1 MKNKF
6 GILFLI
12 VLFIII
18 NVIGYTKVFLYTN
31 LFSEITS
38 SVDND
43 DNIKYVTA
51 IKRQIES
58 DETCTNYIMYIGNY
72 VDENEKNIYFEY
84 CSNISE
90 ADVFVDNNKIIFK
103 IQKPTLNKSTVKAKG
118 DDDYKITE
126 DMYYKIDDYANS
138 EDEPIYTLAV
148 KSTMEKIAKSAIGEK
163 ALENKNIVV
172 KYY

>member
-1 MKNKF
+1 MKHKLS
-6 GILFLI
+6 ILFLI
-12 VLFIII
+12 VIFIVI
-18 NVIGYTKVFLYTN
+18 NVIGYTKVFRYTD

-38 SVDND
+38 PVDND
-43 DNIKYVTA
+43 DNIQYVTA

-58 DETCTNYIMYIGNY
+58 TNGIMYIGNY

-84 CSNISE
+84 GSNLSE

-103 IQKPTLNKSTVKAKG
+103 IQKPTLDKLSVYAKG
-118 DDDYKITE
+118 DDDYKITK
-126 DMYYKIDDYANS
+126 DLYDKIDDYVMNS

-148 KSTMEKIAKSAIGEK
+148 KSTMEKIAKLTIGEN
-163 ALENKNIVV
+163 ALENKKIVV

>member
-1 MKNKF
+1 MKHKLC
-6 GILFLI
+6 ILFLI
-12 VLFIII
+12 VIFILI
-18 NVIGYTKVFLYTN
+18 NVIGYTKVFLYTD

-38 SVDND
+38 PVDND
-43 DNIKYVTA
+43 DNIQYVTA

-58 DETCTNYIMYIGNY
+58 TNGIMYIGNY

-84 CSNISE
+84 GSNLSE
-90 ADVFVDNNKIIFK
+90 ADVFADNNKIIFK
-103 IQKPTLNKSTVKAKG
+103 IQKPTLDKLSVYAKG
-118 DDDYKITE
+118 DDDYKITK
-126 DMYYKIDDYANS
+126 DLYDKIDDYVMNS

-148 KSTMEKIAKSAIGEK
+148 KSTMEKIAKLAIGEK

>member
-1 MKNKF
+1 MKNKC

-18 NVIGYTKVFLYTN
+18 NVIGYTKVFIYTN

-38 SVDND
+38 PVDND
-43 DNIKYVTA
+43 DNIQYVTA
-51 IKRQIES
+51 IKKQIE
-58 DETCTNYIMYIGNY
+58 DTNGIMYIGNY

-84 CSNISE
+84 CSNLSE

-103 IQKPTLNKSTVKAKG
+103 LQKPTLDKLTVYAKG
-118 DDDYKITE
+118 DDDYKITK
-126 DMYYKIDDYANS
+126 DLYDKIDDYVMNS

>member
-38 SVDND
+38 PVNND
-43 DNIKYVTA
+43 DNIQYVTS
-51 IKRQIES
+51 IKRQIENT
-58 DETCTNYIMYIGNY
+58 DGIMYIGNY

-84 CSNISE
+84 CSNLSE

-103 IQKPTLNKSTVKAKG
+103 IQKPTLDKLTVYAKG
-118 DDDYKITE
+118 DDDYKITK
-126 DMYYKIDDYANS
+126 DLYDKIDDYVMNS

>member
-1 MKNKF
+1 MKNKC
-6 GILFLI
+6 GVLFLI

-18 NVIGYTKVFLYTN
+18 NVIGYTKVFRYTN

-38 SVDND
+38 PVDND

-58 DETCTNYIMYIGNY
+58 TNGIMYIGNY

-84 CSNISE
+84 CSNLSE

-103 IQKPTLNKSTVKAKG
+103 IQKPTLDKLTVYAKG
-118 DDDYKITE
+118 DDDYKITK
-126 DMYYKIDDYANS
+126 DLYDKIDDYVMNS

-148 KSTMEKIAKSAIGEK
+148 KSTMEKIAKLAIGEK

>member
-1 MKNKF
+1 MKHKLS
-6 GILFLI
+6 ILFLI
-12 VLFIII
+12 VIFIVI
-18 NVIGYTKVFLYTN
+18 NVIGYTKVFRYTD

-38 SVDND
+38 PVDND

-51 IKRQIES
+51 IKRQIEN
-58 DETCTNYIMYIGNY
+58 TNGIMYIGNY

-84 CSNISE
+84 CSNLSE

-103 IQKPTLNKSTVKAKG
+103 IQKPTLDKLTVYAKG
-118 DDDYKITE
+118 DDDYKITK
-126 DMYYKIDDYANS
+126 DLYDKIDDYVMNS

-148 KSTMEKIAKSAIGEK
+148 KSTMEKIANLAIGEK

>member
-1 MKNKF
+1 MKNKC

-18 NVIGYTKVFLYTN
+18 NVIGYTKVFRYTN

-38 SVDND
+38 PVDND

-58 DETCTNYIMYIGNY
+58 TNGIMYIGNY

-84 CSNISE
+84 CSNLSE

-103 IQKPTLNKSTVKAKG
+103 IQKPTLDKLTVYAKG
-118 DDDYKITE
+118 DDDYKITK
-126 DMYYKIDDYANS
+126 DLYDKIDDYVMNS

-148 KSTMEKIAKSAIGEK
+148 KSTMEKIAKLAIGEK
-163 ALENKNIVV
+163 AFENKNIVV

>member
-1 MKNKF
+1 MKHKLS
-6 GILFLI
+6 ILFLI
-12 VLFIII
+12 VIFIVI
-18 NVIGYTKVFLYTN
+18 NVIGYTKVFRYTD

-38 SVDND
+38 PVDND
-43 DNIKYVTA
+43 DNIQYVTA

-58 DETCTNYIMYIGNY
+58 TNGIMYIGNY

-84 CSNISE
+84 GSNLSE

-103 IQKPTLNKSTVKAKG
+103 IQKPTLDKLTVYAKG
-118 DDDYKITE
+118 DNNYKITKE
-126 DMYYKIDDYANS
+126 LYDKIDNYVMNS

-148 KSTMEKIAKSAIGEK
+148 KSTMEKIAKLAIGEN
-163 ALENKNIVV
+163 ALENKKIVV

>member
-1 MKNKF
+1 MKNKC
-6 GILFLI
+6 GVLFLI

-38 SVDND
+38 PVDND

-58 DETCTNYIMYIGNY
+58 TNGIMYIGNY

-84 CSNISE
+84 YSNLSE

-103 IQKPTLNKSTVKAKG
+103 IQKPTLDKLTVYAKG
-118 DDDYKITE
+118 DDDYKITK
-126 DMYYKIDDYANS
+126 DLYDKIDDYVMNS

-148 KSTMEKIAKSAIGEK
+148 KSTMEKIANLAIGEK

>member
-38 SVDND
+38 PVDND

-90 ADVFVDNNKIIFK
+90 ADVFVDNNKVIFK

-126 DMYYKIDDYANS
+126 DMYYKIDDYVNS

>member
-1 MKNKF
+1 MKNKC

-38 SVDND
+38 PVDND
-43 DNIKYVTA
+43 DNIQYVTA
-51 IKRQIES
+51 IKRQIEN
-58 DETCTNYIMYIGNY
+58 TNGIMYIGNY

-84 CSNISE
+84 CSNLSE

-103 IQKPTLNKSTVKAKG
+103 IQKPTLDKLTVYAKG
-118 DDDYKITE
+118 DDDYKITKE
-126 DMYYKIDDYANS
+126 LYNKIDDYVMNS

>member
-1 MKNKF
+1 MKNKC
-6 GILFLI
+6 GVLFLI
-12 VLFIII
+12 VIFIII
-18 NVIGYTKVFLYTN
+18 NVIGYTKVFRYTN

-38 SVDND
+38 PVDND

-58 DETCTNYIMYIGNY
+58 TNGIMYIGNY

-84 CSNISE
+84 CSNLSE

-103 IQKPTLNKSTVKAKG
+103 IQKPTLDKLTVYAKG
-118 DDDYKITE
+118 DDDYKITK
-126 DMYYKIDDYANS
+126 DLYDKIDDYVMNS

-148 KSTMEKIAKSAIGEK
+148 KSTMEKIANLAIGEK

>member
-1 MKNKF
+1 MKNKC

-38 SVDND
+38 PVDND
-43 DNIKYVTA
+43 DNILYVTA

-58 DETCTNYIMYIGNY
+58 TNGIMYIGNY

-84 CSNISE
+84 CSNLSE

-103 IQKPTLNKSTVKAKG
+103 IQKPTLDKLTVYAKG
-118 DDDYKITE
+118 DDDYKITK
-126 DMYYKIDDYANS
+126 DLYNKIDDYVMNS

-148 KSTMEKIAKSAIGEK
+148 KSTMEKIAKSSIGEK

>member
-1 MKNKF
+1 MKHKLS
-6 GILFLI
+6 ILFLI
-12 VLFIII
+12 VIFIVI
-18 NVIGYTKVFLYTN
+18 NVIGYTNVFRYTD

-38 SVDND
+38 PVDND
-43 DNIKYVTA
+43 DNIQYVTA

-58 DETCTNYIMYIGNY
+58 TNGIMYIGNY

-84 CSNISE
+84 CSNLSE
-90 ADVFVDNNKIIFK
+90 ADVFADNNKIIFK
-103 IQKPTLNKSTVKAKG
+103 IQKPTLDKLTVYAKG
-118 DDDYKITE
+118 DDNYKITK
-126 DMYYKIDDYANS
+126 DLYDKIDDYVMNS

-148 KSTMEKIAKSAIGEK
+148 KSTMEKIAKLAIGEK

>member
-1 MKNKF
+1 MKNKC
-6 GILFLI
+6 GVLFLI

-18 NVIGYTKVFLYTN
+18 NVIGYTKVFRYTN

-38 SVDND
+38 PVDND

-58 DETCTNYIMYIGNY
+58 TNGIMYIGNY

-84 CSNISE
+84 CSNLSE

-103 IQKPTLNKSTVKAKG
+103 IQKPTLDKLTVYAKG
-118 DDDYKITE
+118 DDDYKISK
-126 DMYYKIDDYANS
+126 DLYDKIDDYVMNS

-148 KSTMEKIAKSAIGEK
+148 KSTMEKIAKLSIGEK

>member
-6 GILFLI
+6 SILFLI

-18 NVIGYTKVFLYTN
+18 NVIGYTKVFIYTN

-38 SVDND
+38 PVDND

-58 DETCTNYIMYIGNY
+58 TNGIMYIGNY

-84 CSNISE
+84 CSNLSE
-90 ADVFVDNNKIIFK
+90 ADVFVDDNKIIFK
-103 IQKPTLNKSTVKAKG
+103 IQKPTLDKLTVYAKG
-118 DDDYKITE
+118 DDDYKITK
-126 DMYYKIDDYANS
+126 DLYDKIDDYVMNS
-138 EDEPIYTLAV
+138 EDEPMYTLAV
-148 KSTMEKIAKSAIGEK
+148 KSTMEKIAKLAIGEK

>member
-1 MKNKF
+1 MKNKC

-38 SVDND
+38 PVDND
-43 DNIKYVTA
+43 DNIQYVTA

-58 DETCTNYIMYIGNY
+58 TNGIMYIGNY

-84 CSNISE
+84 CSNLSE
-90 ADVFVDNNKIIFK
+90 ANVFVDNNKIIFK
-103 IQKPTLNKSTVKAKG
+103 IQKPTLDKLTVYAKG
-118 DDDYKITE
+118 DDDYKITK
-126 DMYYKIDDYANS
+126 DLYDKIDDYVMNS

-148 KSTMEKIAKSAIGEK
+148 KSTMEKIAK
-163 ALENKNIVV
+163 LQ
-172 KYY
+172 

>member
-1 MKNKF
+1 MKYKLS
-6 GILFLI
+6 ILFLI
-12 VLFIII
+12 VIFIVI
-18 NVIGYTKVFLYTN
+18 NVIGYTKVFRYTD

-38 SVDND
+38 PVDND

-51 IKRQIES
+51 IKKQIEN
-58 DETCTNYIMYIGNY
+58 TNGIMYIGNY

-84 CSNISE
+84 CSNLSE
-90 ADVFVDNNKIIFK
+90 ANVFVDNNKIIFK
-103 IQKPTLNKSTVKAKG
+103 IQKPTLDKLTVYAKG
-118 DDDYKITE
+118 DDDYKITK
-126 DMYYKIDDYANS
+126 DLYDKIDDYVMNS

-148 KSTMEKIAKSAIGEK
+148 KSTMEKIANLAIGEK

>member
-1 MKNKF
+1 MKNKCS
-6 GILFLI
+6 ILFLI

-38 SVDND
+38 PVDND
-43 DNIKYVTA
+43 DNIQYVTA

-58 DETCTNYIMYIGNY
+58 TNGIMYIGNY

-84 CSNISE
+84 CSNLSE
-90 ADVFVDNNKIIFK
+90 ANVFVDNNKIIFK
-103 IQKPTLNKSTVKAKG
+103 IQKPTLDKLTVYAKG
-118 DDDYKITE
+118 DDDYKITK
-126 DMYYKIDDYANS
+126 DLYDKIDDYVMNS

>member
-1 MKNKF
+1 MKHKLS
-6 GILFLI
+6 IVFLI
-12 VLFIII
+12 VVFILI
-18 NVIGYTKVFLYTN
+18 NVIGYTKVFLYTD

-38 SVDND
+38 PVDND
-43 DNIKYVTA
+43 DNIQYVTA

-58 DETCTNYIMYIGNY
+58 NENANSIMYIGNY

-103 IQKPTLNKSTVKAKG
+103 IQKPTLDKLSVHAKG
-118 DDDYKITE
+118 DDNYKITKE
-126 DMYYKIDDYANS
+126 LYDKIDDYVMNS

-148 KSTMEKIAKSAIGEK
+148 KSTMEKIAKLAIGEK

>member
-18 NVIGYTKVFLYTN
+18 NVIGYTKVFLYTD
-31 LFSEITS
+31 LFGEITS
-38 SVDND
+38 PVDTD

-58 DETCTNYIMYIGNY
+58 TNGIMYIGNY

-84 CSNISE
+84 CSNLSE

-103 IQKPTLNKSTVKAKG
+103 IQKPVLDNLTVYAKG
-118 DDDYKITE
+118 DDDYKITK
-126 DMYYKIDDYANS
+126 DLYDKIDDYVMNS
-138 EDEPIYTLAV
+138 EDEPMYTLAV
-148 KSTMEKIAKSAIGEK
+148 KSTMEKIAKLAIGEK

>member
-1 MKNKF
+1 MKHKLS
-6 GILFLI
+6 IIFLI
-12 VLFIII
+12 AVFILI
-18 NVIGYTKVFLYTN
+18 NVIGYTKVFLYTD

-38 SVDND
+38 PVDND
-43 DNIKYVTA
+43 DNIQYVTA

-58 DETCTNYIMYIGNY
+58 NEDTNSIMYVGNY

-90 ADVFVDNNKIIFK
+90 SDVFVDNNKIIFK
-103 IQKPTLNKSTVKAKG
+103 IQKPTLDKLTVYAKG
-118 DDDYKITE
+118 DDDYKITKE
-126 DMYYKIDDYANS
+126 LYDKIDDYVMNS

-148 KSTMEKIAKSAIGEK
+148 KSTMEKIANLAIGEK

>member
-1 MKNKF
+1 MKNKC
-6 GILFLI
+6 GVLFLI
-12 VLFIII
+12 VIFIII
-18 NVIGYTKVFLYTN
+18 NVIVYTKVFRYTN

-38 SVDND
+38 PVDND

-58 DETCTNYIMYIGNY
+58 TNGIMYIGNY

-84 CSNISE
+84 CSNLSE

-103 IQKPTLNKSTVKAKG
+103 IQKPTLDKLTVYAKG
-118 DDDYKITE
+118 DDDYKITK
-126 DMYYKIDDYANS
+126 DLYDKIDDYVMNS

-148 KSTMEKIAKSAIGEK
+148 KSTMEKIANLAIGEK

>member
-1 MKNKF
+1 MKHKLS
-6 GILFLI
+6 ILFLI
-12 VLFIII
+12 VIFIVI
-18 NVIGYTKVFLYTN
+18 NVIGYTKIFRYTD

-38 SVDND
+38 PVDND

-51 IKRQIES
+51 IKRQIEN
-58 DETCTNYIMYIGNY
+58 TNGIMYIGNY

-84 CSNISE
+84 CSNLSE

-103 IQKPTLNKSTVKAKG
+103 IQKPTLDKLTVYAKG
-118 DDDYKITE
+118 DDDYKITK
-126 DMYYKIDDYANS
+126 DLYDKIDDYVMNS

-148 KSTMEKIAKSAIGEK
+148 KSTMEKIANLAIGEK

>member
-1 MKNKF
+1 MKHKIC
-6 GILFLI
+6 ILFLI
-12 VLFIII
+12 VIFIVI
-18 NVIGYTKVFLYTN
+18 NVIGYNKVFIYTD

-38 SVDND
+38 PVDND

-51 IKRQIES
+51 IKRQIEN
-58 DETCTNYIMYIGNY
+58 TNGIMYIGNY

-84 CSNISE
+84 CSNLSE

-103 IQKPTLNKSTVKAKG
+103 IQKPTLDKLSVYAKG
-118 DDDYKITE
+118 DDDYKITRE
-126 DMYYKIDDYANS
+126 LYDKIDDYVMNS

-148 KSTMEKIAKSAIGEK
+148 KSTMETIAKSAIGEK

>member
-1 MKNKF
+1 MKHKLS
-6 GILFLI
+6 ILFLI
-12 VLFIII
+12 VIFIVI
-18 NVIGYTKVFLYTN
+18 NVIGYTSVFRYTD

-38 SVDND
+38 PVDND
-43 DNIKYVTA
+43 DNIQYVTD

-58 DETCTNYIMYIGNY
+58 TNGIMYIGNY

-84 CSNISE
+84 CSNLSE
-90 ADVFVDNNKIIFK
+90 ADVFADNNKIIFK
-103 IQKPTLNKSTVKAKG
+103 IKKPTLDKLTVYAKG
-118 DDDYKITE
+118 DDNYKITK
-126 DMYYKIDDYANS
+126 DLYDKIDNYVMNS

>member
-18 NVIGYTKVFLYTN
+18 NVIGYTKVFLCTN

-38 SVDND
+38 PVDND

-126 DMYYKIDDYANS
+126 DMYYKIDDYVNS

-148 KSTMEKIAKSAIGEK
+148 KSTMEKIAKLAIGEK

>member
-18 NVIGYTKVFLYTN
+18 NVIGYTKVFLYTD

-38 SVDND
+38 PVDND

-58 DETCTNYIMYIGNY
+58 TNGIMYIGNY

-84 CSNISE
+84 CSNLSE
-90 ADVFVDNNKIIFK
+90 ADVFVDDNKIIFK
-103 IQKPTLNKSTVKAKG
+103 IQKPTLDKLTVYAKG
-118 DDDYKITE
+118 DNDYKITK
-126 DMYYKIDDYANS
+126 DLYDKIDDYVMNS
-138 EDEPIYTLAV
+138 EDEPMYTLAV
-148 KSTMEKIAKSAIGEK
+148 KSTMEKIAKLAIGEK

>member
-1 MKNKF
+1 MKNKC

-18 NVIGYTKVFLYTN
+18 NVIGYTKVFRYTN

-38 SVDND
+38 PVDND

-51 IKRQIES
+51 IKRQIEN
-58 DETCTNYIMYIGNY
+58 TNGIMYIGNY

-84 CSNISE
+84 CSNLSE
-90 ADVFVDNNKIIFK
+90 ADIFVDNNKIIFK
-103 IQKPTLNKSTVKAKG
+103 IQKPTLDKLTVYAKG
-118 DDDYKITE
+118 DDDYKITKE
-126 DMYYKIDDYANS
+126 LYNKIDDYVMNS

-148 KSTMEKIAKSAIGEK
+148 KSTMEKIAKLAIGEK

>member
-1 MKNKF
+1 MKNKC

-38 SVDND
+38 PVDND
-43 DNIKYVTA
+43 DNIQYVTA
-51 IKRQIES
+51 KRQIES
-58 DETCTNYIMYIGNY
+58 TNGIMYIGNY

-84 CSNISE
+84 CSNLSE

-103 IQKPTLNKSTVKAKG
+103 IQKPTLDKLTVYAKG
-118 DDDYKITE
+118 DDDYKITK
-126 DMYYKIDDYANS
+126 DLYDKIDDYVMNS

>member
-1 MKNKF
+1 MKHKLC
-6 GILFLI
+6 ILFLI
-12 VLFIII
+12 VIFIVI
-18 NVIGYTKVFLYTN
+18 NVIGYNKVFIYTD

-38 SVDND
+38 PVDND
-43 DNIKYVTA
+43 NNIKYVTA
-51 IKRQIES
+51 IKRQIE
-58 DETCTNYIMYIGNY
+58 NANGIMYIGNY

-84 CSNISE
+84 CSNLSE

-103 IQKPTLNKSTVKAKG
+103 IQKPTLDKLSVYAKG
-118 DDDYKITE
+118 DDDYKITRE
-126 DMYYKIDDYANS
+126 LYDKIDDYVMNS

-148 KSTMEKIAKSAIGEK
+148 KSTMETIAKSAIGEK

>member
-1 MKNKF
+1 MKHKF
-6 GILFLI
+6 CILFLI
-12 VLFIII
+12 VIFIVI
-18 NVIGYTKVFLYTN
+18 NVIGYTKVFIYTD

-38 SVDND
+38 PVDND

-58 DETCTNYIMYIGNY
+58 TNGIMYIGNY

-84 CSNISE
+84 CSNLSE

-103 IQKPTLNKSTVKAKG
+103 IQKPTLDKLTVYAKG
-118 DDDYKITE
+118 DDDYKITRE
-126 DMYYKIDDYANS
+126 LYDKIDDYVMNS

-148 KSTMEKIAKSAIGEK
+148 KSTMETIAKSAIGE
-163 ALENKNIVV
+163 ALENKKIVV

>member
-1 MKNKF
+1 MKNKC
-6 GILFLI
+6 GVLFLI
-12 VLFIII
+12 VIFIII
-18 NVIGYTKVFLYTN
+18 NVIGYTKVFRYTN

-38 SVDND
+38 PVDND

-58 DETCTNYIMYIGNY
+58 TNGIMYIGNY

-84 CSNISE
+84 CSNLSE

-103 IQKPTLNKSTVKAKG
+103 IQKPTLDKLTVYAKG
-118 DDDYKITE
+118 DDDYKITK
-126 DMYYKIDDYANS
+126 DLYDKIDDYVMNS

-148 KSTMEKIAKSAIGEK
+148 KSTMEKIAKLAIGEK